1 MTSEFNDPA
10 LGSPAPLAREV
21 SFDIERA
28 VLQLVV
34 DGFERWQ
41 SGGFQRFGDYE
52 NHFTVRLVECMKEIR
67 RERNMSLVPRYQH
80 VEPTDDM
87 RAGWEDPAR
96 APCIDMVISWDSL
109 TEDAYLSIECKRLAP
124 NDLARLYV
132 ACGIDRFVRGYYG
145 VKAQAGAM
153 VGYVIRG
160 TPGAALKRINAHVA
174 RSPAM
179 GPNHTL
185 MSAGAIGS
193 ISTVFESNH
202 PRPLPFQA
210 IRLTHLFFD
219 ISGIGPAP

>member
-41 SGGFQRFGDYE
+41 SRGFQRFGDYE
-52 NHFTVRLVECMKEIR
+52 NHFTVRFGRVH
-67 RERNMSLVPRYQH
+67 ERDSAVSVNMSLVPRYQH

-87 RAGWEDPAR
+87 RAGREDPAR

-145 VKAQAGAM
+145 AKAQAGAM
-153 VGYVIRG
+153 VGYVIPRHSWCG
-160 TPGAALKRINAHVA
+160 TQTHQCSRRKVSGHGSESHVDV
-174 RSPAM
+174 RWCDWIDK
-179 GPNHTL
+179 HR
-185 MSAGAIGS
+185 
-193 ISTVFESNH
+193 V
-202 PRPLPFQA
+202 
-210 IRLTHLFFD
+210 
-219 ISGIGPAP
+219 